1 LRKIIAFAIDI
12 FEILL
17 RFVWRGSFAGDL
29 ETSRAILRHPAPRS
43 AAPPCA
49 TLRRVQPR
57 HPAPP
62 CAAFSRATLRHPAP
76 RSAAP
81 GLPVIAIMESHA
93 RPKKNARNRIFLI
106 DHAAGLAI

>member
-29 ETSRAILRHPAPRS
+29 ETSRA
-43 AAPPCA
+43 
-49 TLRRVQPR
+49 TLR

-62 CAAFSRATLRHPAP
+62 CAAFSRATLRRVQP
-76 RSAAP
+76 RRACQ
-81 GLPVIAIMESHA
+81 
-93 RPKKNARNRIFLI
+93 
-106 DHAAGLAI
+106 